1 MGQQQIIILVLGT
14 IIIGIALAVGI
25 LWFQS
30 NSISSNKDALI
41 GDLNNILAD
50 AHAYYLKPACLGGG
64 NHSFIGYTIPR
75 RMKTSDNGTISFTD
89 NRLPEFNT
97 VFVTATSSQNDGVI
111 TAKIDIFHTQ
121 LFAVTPKPGTV
132 FDDE

>member
-14 IIIGIALAVGI
+14 IIIGISLAVGI

-50 AHAYYLKPACLGGG
+50 AQVYYLKPACLGGG
-64 NHSFIGYTIPR
+64 NHSFIGYDIPTK
-75 RMKTSDNGTISFTD
+75 MKTSDNGTISFTQP
-89 NRLPEFNT
+89 PELNT
-97 VFVTATSSQNDGVI
+97 VFVTATSAENDGVI